1 VPTGVLQELGGWKS
15 EPMVRRYAHMSV
27 KHLQP
32 YSDQLIF
39 ERGWTQRSRRNPERP
54 RHSFG
59 HTKVRPK
66 LYFIKEGSKNVGKL
80 WWTH

>member
-39 ERGWTQRSRRNPERP
+39 ERGWTQRSRRN
-54 RHSFG
+54 
-59 HTKVRPK
+59 KVRPK